1 MQNSDN
7 SQKVYLA
14 VDLGASS
21 GRVIAGLLNDGK
33 LELNVLHRFE
43 NSVVRVHDSL
53 QWDVLGLW
61 KEIQEG
67 LRVAASQHEQI
78 ESVGVDTWGVD
89 YVLVDKSE
97 QLTGVARCYRDNRN
111 QGMTER
117 SFEIVPRE
125 EIFEATGLQF
135 MDINTLYQLL
145 AAKLADDPALQ
156 IADGFMMM
164 GDFFHWLLTGKRS
177 IEATNASTTQLL
189 DPRTKSWRY
198 DLIERFGF
206 PSELFQELVEPGTN
220 LGNVQES
227 VATVTGLTEVP
238 VIVPATHDTASAVL
252 AVPADDFAPAN
263 PNWCYISSGTWSL
276 MGCEVSE
283 AKINS
288 TCSELN
294 FTNER
299 GVSGS
304 TRLLKNIGGLWIFQQ
319 IRKSMKRRSQ
329 AHDWSEMVRIAEQSP
344 PFELLIN
351 PDDPSLVAPDDM
363 IEAINQYA
371 SRTGQATTDEP
382 GVLYR
387 AALEGLALRYR
398 MCLGMLETLVGNP
411 IDTIHIVG
419 GGSLNELLCQM
430 TADACNRLVIAG
442 PVEATAIGNLLM
454 QMMGTHQ
461 IPNVQE
467 ARRLVRES
475 FETQQ
480 YQPHS
485 SERWEEAAARF
496 ANL

>member
-7 SQKVYLA
+7 IPQVYLA

-21 GRVIAGLLNDGK
+21 GRVIAGILQNGR
-33 LELNVLHRFE
+33 LELNVVHRFE
-43 NSVVRVHDSL
+43 NTAIRVHDSL

-67 LRVAASQHEQI
+67 LRVAGTQYDQI

-89 YVLVDKSE
+89 YVLVDRSN

-111 QGMTER
+111 RGMTDR
-117 SFEIVPRE
+117 AFEIVPRE

-135 MDINTLYQLL
+135 IDINTLYQLL
-145 AAKLADDPALQ
+145 AAQLAEDPALE

-189 DPRTKSWRY
+189 DPRTKSWHLG
-198 DLIERFGF
+198 LIERFKLPATLF
-206 PSELFQELVEPGTN
+206 TELTEPGTN
-220 LGNVQES
+220 LGDIQGS
-227 VATVTGLTEVP
+227 VATTTGLNNVP

-252 AVPADDFAPAN
+252 AVPSDDFAPKH
-263 PNWCYISSGTWSL
+263 PSWCYISSGTWSL
-276 MGCEVSE
+276 MGCEIRE
-283 AKINS
+283 PKINS
-288 TCSELN
+288 KCSELN

-299 GVSGS
+299 GVAGS

-319 IRKSMKRRSQ
+319 IRKSMQRRNQ
-329 AHDWSEMVRIAEQSP
+329 AHDWSEMVQIAEAAP
-344 PFELLIN
+344 PFEMLIN
-351 PDDPSLVAPDDM
+351 PDDPSLVSPVDM
-363 IEAINQYA
+363 VDAINELA
-371 SRTGQATTDEP
+371 TKTGQATASGP

-398 MCLGMLETLVGNP
+398 VCLGMLETLVENP
-411 IDTIHIVG
+411 IDQIHIVG

-430 TADACNRLVIAG
+430 TADACNRKVIAG

-454 QMMGTHQ
+454 QMMGKGE
-461 IPNVQE
+461 IADVSA
-467 ARRLVRES
+467 ARCLVRDS
-475 FETQQ
+475 FDTKVYLPEN
-480 YQPHS
+480 
-485 SERWEEAAARF
+485 SERWESAAARF
-496 ANL
+496 AEL